1 MTEKRFI
8 DSRRFIFC
16 RSEFTG
22 NMQIVDTLDYF
33 ESVDIS
39 DELAEVLSQI
49 LWEHIQF
56 VDEKKKGLFEL
67 NNLRDFVKENSDL
80 DVELLVALIN
90 RSCKND

>member
-1 MTEKRFI
+1 MTEDKRFT
-8 DSRRFIFC
+8 DSNRFMFC
-16 RSEFTG
+16 RSKFTG
-22 NMQIVDTLDYF
+22 NMQIVDTLNLF
-33 ESVDIS
+33 ESVDLS

-49 LWEHIQF
+49 LYEHIQF

-90 RSCKND
+90 SRS